1 LQGADHQSAQLK
13 ERALSNKEKLFVVIG
28 LDKDQKPRAAI
39 FPPSDTVAATKAAGL
54 LGLRAALAETPEAL
68 ALAKQLPEGKVF
80 ATGKGLMPLVK
91 RETFDKLLK
100 LVTFLDDKPRPTL
113 DTPAP
118 TPSTAKAQAGPE
130 TAPKGQV
137 SAPSS
142 NPWDAI
148 EVGAIVLWRV
158 DPKEG
163 WFECVLI
170 ATSKDRKKL
179 TLKWRDFSGFKPFE
193 VQRLAV
199 GLICK
204 IS

>member
-1 LQGADHQSAQLK
+1 MTTKQQMV
-13 ERALSNKEKLFVVIG
+13 FVVIG

-39 FPPSDTVAATKAAGL
+39 FPPSDTEAATKAAGL
-54 LGLRAALAETPEAL
+54 LGLRAAIAETPEAL

-80 ATGKGLMPLVK
+80 ATGKGLMPLV
-91 RETFDKLLK
+91 RRDTFEKLLK

-118 TPSTAKAQAGPE
+118 TPATAKAQAGPE
-130 TAPKGQV
+130 TAPKGQAG
-137 SAPSS
+137 APSS

-158 DPKEG
+158 DAKEG
-163 WFECVLI
+163 WFEANVL
-170 ATSKDRKKL
+170 ALSKDRKKL

-204 IS
+204 IR

>member
-1 LQGADHQSAQLK
+1 MK
-13 ERALSNKEKLFVVIG
+13 EYAMPTKQQMVFVVIG

-39 FPPSDTVAATKAAGL
+39 FPPSDTEAATKAAGL
-54 LGLRAALAETPEAL
+54 LGLRAAIAETPEAL
-68 ALAKQLPEGKVF
+68 ALAKQLPEGKIF

-100 LVTFLDDKPRPTL
+100 LVTFLD
-113 DTPAP
+113 
-118 TPSTAKAQAGPE
+118 
-130 TAPKGQV
+130 APKGQ
-137 SAPSS
+137 SGTPPAH
-142 NPWDAI
+142 PWDAI

-158 DPKEG
+158 DAKEG
-163 WFECVLI
+163 WFEAVVT

-179 TLKWRDFSGFKPFE
+179 TIKWRDFSGFKPFE

-204 IS
+204 IR

>member
-1 LQGADHQSAQLK
+1 MK
-13 ERALSNKEKLFVVIG
+13 EYAMPTKQQMVFVVIG

-39 FPPSDTVAATKAAGL
+39 FPPSDTEAATKAAGL
-54 LGLRAALAETPEAL
+54 LGLRAAIAETPEAL
-68 ALAKQLPEGKVF
+68 ALAKQLPEGKIF

-113 DTPAP
+113 DATAP
-118 TPSTAKAQAGPE
+118 TAATAKAQAGPE
-130 TAPKGQV
+130 TAPKGQ
-137 SAPSS
+137 SGTPPAH
-142 NPWDAI
+142 PWDAI

-158 DPKEG
+158 DAKEG
-163 WFECVLI
+163 WFEAVVT

-179 TLKWRDFSGFKPFE
+179 TIKWRDFSGFKPFE

-204 IS
+204 IR